1 LTDDSLVFPRQAHAG
16 MIAAPDLIVAAAVG
30 AVCLALAATLWALSV
45 RRQADRR
52 VAAMRDRLERLEGM
66 ADATQASA
74 EAFDSAMLTVEDGK
88 SQLAWGGDAFGLC
101 ATLMGL
107 DEAQALAQPRLV
119 VEALMGADPDHRR
132 RLIALFETGE
142 HCAFQVR
149 GDAGF
154 VAVDGRAA
162 GACAWLRLQPM
173 IASDGG
179 LPPAARFAA
188 LLDALPQPAWVCSAA
203 GGLIW
208 ANRAFLDATDA
219 VSLEDA
225 VARKLSFDRAASTLV
240 TDVAKSGEAHETLR
254 WTPVKGQRR
263 AFRIC
268 ARPLEGGDIGIWALD
283 VTDAE
288 ETREALKRH
297 VEAHDETLNH
307 LGDAV
312 AIFSAAKKLTFHNTA
327 FAHLWGLEPAWLAE
341 HPTHGEVLDRLRQ
354 RRRIPETADYSR
366 WKTGELSWY
375 EALVPAPDDLWTLPD
390 GRTLRVVR
398 QPHPLGGLLLLF
410 SDITGELRLK
420 AQYNALI
427 QVQQATLDKLN
438 DAVAVF
444 GSDGRLR
451 LHNEAFARFWNVT
464 PAAIEAAFDFDGVVE
479 LCVPRL
485 HDQQFWRELKGRV
498 TDPDPRARIAMS
510 GEAKTSDDRI
520 VAYQSRP
527 LPDGA
532 TLVAFADITDTR
544 KLEKAVATRDAALA
558 ETERLKRDF
567 VGNVS
572 YELRTPLTTII
583 GYSELLDRAGEALP
597 ERSRAH
603 VASVRAAAS
612 QLARSIDDVLDM
624 AQIDAGEM
632 ALDLGDVKICDLLTE
647 AAGRWARDA
656 QAAEVKVEVSCDDE
670 IGIIRADA
678 RRLAQS
684 LDHLV
689 ENALMQT
696 PAGGVVTLT
705 ARRALSEIQIQV
717 SDTGRGIPFHV
728 QAHIFDRFVGRD
740 RGGPGLGLA
749 LVKSLIELHGGWVA
763 LESEPNHGA
772 TFTCH
777 LPETA
782 LGSAGQ
788 PELSF

>member
-1 LTDDSLVFPRQAHAG
+1 MT
-16 MIAAPDLIVAAAVG
+16 AAPDLIAAAAVG

-45 RRQADRR
+45 RRQADGR
-52 VAAMRDRLERLEGM
+52 VAAVRHRLERLEGL

-74 EAFDSAMLTVEDGK
+74 EAFDSAMLTVEDGRA
-88 SQLAWGGDAFGLC
+88 QLAWGGDSFALC
-101 ATLMGL
+101 ANLLGVK
-107 DEAQALAQPRLV
+107 EADALAQPRLV
-119 VEALMGADPDHRR
+119 IDALMGVDPDHRR

-142 HCAFQVR
+142 GCAFQVR
-149 GDAGF
+149 GEQGF
-154 VAVDGRAA
+154 VAVDGRAS
-162 GACAWLRLQPM
+162 GACAWVRLQPQ
-173 IASDGG
+173 IAGDGG
-179 LPPAARFAA
+179 LPPAGRFAA
-188 LLDALPQPAWVCSAA
+188 LLDALPQPAWVCSAG

-219 VSLEDA
+219 VSLDEA
-225 VARKLSFDRAASTLV
+225 VARKLAFDRAASTMIAE
-240 TDVAKSGEAHETLR
+240 VAQIGQAREMLR
-254 WTPVKGQRR
+254 WAPIKGQRR
-263 AFRIC
+263 AFRIS
-268 ARPLEGGDIGIWALD
+268 ARPLEGGDIGVFAAD
-283 VTDAE
+283 VTGAE

-297 VEAHDETLNH
+297 IEAHDETLNH

-312 AIFSAAKKLTFHNTA
+312 AIFSAGKRLTFHNSA
-327 FAHLWGLEPAWLAE
+327 FAALWGLEPAWLAE

-354 RRRIPETADYSR
+354 RRRLPETADYSR
-366 WKTGELSWY
+366 WKIGELAWY
-375 EALVPAPDDLWTLPD
+375 EALGPAPDDLWTLPD

-410 SDITGELRLK
+410 SDMTGELRLK

-451 LHNEAFARFWNVT
+451 LHNEAFERFWNVT
-464 PAAIEAAFDFDGVVE
+464 AAALEAAYDFDGVAE

-485 HDQQFWRELKGRV
+485 HDQLFWRELKGRV

-520 VAYQSRP
+520 IAFQSRP

-544 KLEKAVATRDAALA
+544 KLERAVADRSAALA
-558 ETERLKRDF
+558 EAERLKRDF

-603 VASVRAAAS
+603 VASVRTAAS

-632 ALDLGDVKICDLLTE
+632 ALDLGDVHIRDLLNN
-647 AAGRWARDA
+647 AAARWARP
-656 QAAEVKVEVSCDDE
+656 AEAGGVRLEVQCEPE
-670 IGIIRADA
+670 IGMIRADV

-684 LDHLV
+684 LDHLI
-689 ENALMQT
+689 ENAFLQT
-696 PAGGVVTLT
+696 PPGGAVTLS
-705 ARRALSEIQIQV
+705 AQRALSEIQIQV

-782 LGSAGQ
+782 LGSEDR
-788 PELSF
+788 PELVFEGR

>member
-1 LTDDSLVFPRQAHAG
+1 MRVG
-16 MIAAPDLIVAAAVG
+16 MIAAPDLIAAAAVG

-52 VAAMRDRLERLEGM
+52 VAAVRYRLSRLEGL

-74 EAFDSAMLTVEDGK
+74 EAFDSAMLTIEDGRA
-88 SQLAWGGDAFGLC
+88 QLAWGGDSFGLC
-101 ATLMGL
+101 ASLLGV
-107 DEAQALAQPRLV
+107 DEAQAMAQPRLV
-119 VEALMGADPDHRR
+119 VDALMGADPDHRR
-132 RLIALFETGE
+132 RLTSLFESGE
-142 HCAFQVR
+142 GCAFQVR
-149 GDAGF
+149 GDQGF
-154 VAVDGRAA
+154 VSVDGRAA
-162 GACAWLRLQPM
+162 GACAWLRLQPL

-208 ANRAFLDATDA
+208 ANRAFLEATDA

-225 VARKLSFDRAASTLV
+225 VTRKLAFDRASTALIAE
-240 TDVAKSGEAHETLR
+240 VAKLGERRETLR
-254 WTPVKGQRR
+254 WAPVKGQRH
-263 AFRIC
+263 AFRIS
-268 ARPLEGGDIGIWALD
+268 AQPLEGGDIGVWALD

-288 ETREALKRH
+288 DTREALKRH
-297 VEAHDETLNH
+297 IEAHDETLNH

-312 AIFSAAKKLTFHNTA
+312 AIFSAGKKLTFHNTA
-327 FAHLWGLEPAWLAE
+327 FAQLWGLEPAWLAE
-341 HPTHGEVLDRLRQ
+341 HPSHGEVLDRLRQ
-354 RRRIPETADYSR
+354 RRRLPETVDYSR

-375 EALVPAPDDLWTLPD
+375 EALGPAPDDLWTIPD

-451 LHNEAFARFWNVT
+451 LHNDAFARFWNVS
-464 PAAIEAAFDFDGVVE
+464 PAAVEAAFDFDGVVE

-520 VAYQSRP
+520 VAFQSRP

-532 TLVAFADITDTR
+532 TLIAFADITDTR
-544 KLEKAVATRDAALA
+544 RLERAVAERSAALA
-558 ETERLKRDF
+558 EAERLKRDF

-583 GYSELLDRAGEALP
+583 GYSELLDRAGDALP

-632 ALDLGDVKICDLLTE
+632 ALDLGDVHIAELLSE
-647 AAGRWARDA
+647 ASARWAREA
-656 QAAEVKVEVSCDDE
+656 VAAEVRIELSCDPE
-670 IGIIRADA
+670 IGVIRADN

-684 LDHLV
+684 LDHLI
-689 ENALMQT
+689 ENALLQT
-696 PAGGVVTLT
+696 PPGGVVTLS

-782 LGSAGQ
+782 LGGAGQ
-788 PELSF
+788 PELAF